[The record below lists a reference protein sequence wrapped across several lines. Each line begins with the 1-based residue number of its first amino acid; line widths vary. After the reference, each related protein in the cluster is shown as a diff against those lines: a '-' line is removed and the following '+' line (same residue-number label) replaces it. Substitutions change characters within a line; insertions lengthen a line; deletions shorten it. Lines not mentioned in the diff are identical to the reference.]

1 MVIAIKGIFA
11 YHWKCAWNGACTL
24 LFKEYF
30 TSKCNGFGFNGF
42 DWNISVWYYTDN
54 NRRSEGRIK
63 SDFETNKFYKETR
76 IMKKVLVVA
85 NSFPPMGGPG
95 VQRSSKF
102 VKHLRKFGYE
112 PIVLTRD
119 MANVQVRDETLMQDI
134 PEGVKIVRT
143 KAYETE
149 EWKGIFRIPG
159 KVIARMMIPDGTS
172 LWARMSR
179 KVAVKLVKEDGIEYI
194 YTTSAPYCAHLL
206 GRYVKKKVPQVK
218 WVADFRD
225 EWTNNPYTLDNPHN
239 AFRTRI
245 EKNME
250 KSVMIETDALVTNTP
265 VMKENFIKNHNI
277 KSDKFHV
284 IPNGYD
290 EEDFAG
296 YEKKAVNNNQ
306 FTLVYTGAL
315 YGRRKPDTFFE
326 ALKQLIHEDKVDGNK
341 IKVRLMG
348 NYYK

>member
-1 MVIAIKGIFA
+1 
-11 YHWKCAWNGACTL
+11 
-24 LFKEYF
+24 
-30 TSKCNGFGFNGF
+30 
-42 DWNISVWYYTDN
+42 
-54 NRRSEGRIK
+54 
-63 SDFETNKFYKETR
+63 
-76 IMKKVLVVA
+76 MKKVLVVA

-179 KVAVKLVKEDGIEYI
+179 EDGIEYI

-348 NYYK
+348 NYYKERLQKVIDSFGLTPQIEIVGYVPHDICIKEQMSCDVLVLIEGTGKGSNAFYTGKLFEYMNTGKPVLALEWQQIWYVRVI